1 MCIYSNYVYPD
12 KLISPI
18 NGYECRAITKQTI
31 KKFGFT
37 SKDELLDQYPDFP
50 LCCDEL
56 RDYRKKNHY
65 SPNLARSVNR
75 QNEYSINPSRCQEC
89 ETILSYEKRHNKFC
103 DNSCAAKYNNRIM
116 TLDSRRKQK
125 ESLKLTNSKKPKA
138 VRKKKKQQPT
148 KRLCVVCH
156 SVFLGIQAKACST
169 VCKSKLL
176 SSAGRKSAASRVTR
190 SKNEIKLFTLC
201 ETEFACVANH
211 IIADGWDADIV
222 IPDHKIAIL
231 WNGPWH
237 YKEMNLK
244 NHSLAQVQNR
254 DKIKTSLFESLGWTV
269 LVFEDRHYT
278 PESAFKVIQNLI
290 K

>member
-1 MCIYSNYVYPD
+1 MNIYSNYVYPD

-56 RDYRKKNHY
+56 RENRRKNHHN
-65 SPNLARSVNR
+65 PNTLKSINL
-75 QNEYSINPSRCQEC
+75 QNEYSISPSHCREC
-89 ETILSYEKRHNKFC
+89 GMAFLYERRHNKFC
-103 DNSCAAKYNNRIM
+103 DNSCAATYNNRTM

-138 VRKKKKQQPT
+138 VKKKKQPD
-148 KRLCVVCH
+148 KRLCVVCY
-156 SVFLGIQAKACST
+156 SEFLGIQAKACST
-169 VCKSKLL
+169 ACKAKLL

-190 SKNEIKLFTLC
+190 SKDEIKLFTLC
-201 ETEFACVANH
+201 ETEFTCVANH

-244 NHSLAQVQNR
+244 NHSLAQVKNR

-278 PESAFKVIQNLI
+278 PESAFEIIRALVI
-290 K
+290 